1 MKLAYFDCFSG
12 ISGDMILGALVDAG
26 LDLRQL
32 RTKLSGLKIKGYE
45 LKSRKVTQLGI
56 AATKLDVI
64 AHEIRRPLENL
75 RSIQRL
81 IQASRLEHAV
91 KDQAVKVFHR
101 LATAEAKIHGKTT
114 DTVRFFE
121 VGHLDTIV
129 DVVGA
134 LLGLR
139 LLGIEKVLSSPIA
152 TGTGLV
158 RTAHGL
164 LPVPAPMTAELLK
177 GVPMISSDIRCELT
191 TPTGAAI
198 LTTFAEEFGPFP
210 MMTVSAVGYGAG
222 NHDLRVQPNLLR
234 IFIGHQPERWI
245 EQERLVLLETNIDD
259 MNPQIYDYLMGRLFS
274 QGALD
279 VYLTPILMK
288 KGRPATL
295 LSILSEPDKVQGLM
309 EIVFAETTT
318 LGLRLQEVTRRKLP
332 RKSQRVRTPWG
343 DVRVKVATMGNKV
356 VKKMPEMDDCKR
368 IAEKAGLSL
377 TKILE
382 EVHKSFEKSV
392 KGA

>member
-1 MKLAYFDCFSG
+1 MKIAYFDCFSG

-32 RTKLSGLKIKGYE
+32 RIKLSGLKMKGYE
-45 LKSRKVTQLGI
+45 LKARKVTQLGI

-64 AHEIRRPLENL
+64 AHETQRPLQNL
-75 RSIQRL
+75 RAIQRL
-81 IQASRLEHAV
+81 IQTSRLENAV
-91 KDQAVKVFHR
+91 KDQAVRVFHR

-114 DTVRFFE
+114 YTVRFFE
-121 VGHLDTIV
+121 VGHLDTVI
-129 DVVGA
+129 DVLGS

-139 LLGIEKVLSSPIA
+139 LLGIEKILSSPIT

-177 GVPMISSDIRCELT
+177 GVPMISSEIRCELT

-198 LTTFAEEFGPFP
+198 LTTIAEEFGSFP
-210 MMTVSAVGYGAG
+210 MMNVAVVGYGAG
-222 NHDLRVQPNLLR
+222 SHDLRVQPNLLR
-234 IFIGHQPERWI
+234 IFIGQKQEERI
-245 EQERLVLLETNIDD
+245 EQEQIVLLETNIDD

-288 KGRPATL
+288 KGRPAIL
-295 LSILSEPDKVQGLM
+295 LSILSEPDKVQALM

-318 LGLRLQEVTRRKLP
+318 LGLRLQDVARRKLP
-332 RKSQRVRTPWG
+332 RENQRVRTPWG
-343 DVRVKVATMGNKV
+343 EVRVKVSTMGKKV
-356 VKKMPEMDDCKR
+356 IKKTPEMDDCKR
-368 IAEKAGLSL
+368 IAEKAGIPLA
-377 TKILE
+377 KILE
-382 EVHKSFEKSV
+382 AVHKRFEKSV